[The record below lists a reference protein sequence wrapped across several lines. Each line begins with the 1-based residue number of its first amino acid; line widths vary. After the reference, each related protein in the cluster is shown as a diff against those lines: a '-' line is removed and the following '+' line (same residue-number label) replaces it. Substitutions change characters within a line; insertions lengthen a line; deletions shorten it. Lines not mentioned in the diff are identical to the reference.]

1 MEINLNSNGFG
12 NIGMGR
18 GMSETTGIDA
28 GRETIDA
35 SQNSHVKSLHVSNLS
50 SNVQAA
56 GLASAEPVGKV
67 PEEALSQAEAAAIA
81 DEVFAR
87 LTDESEI
94 IATADVRA
102 CVETVLRERGLAETA
117 RHYMEYRK

>member
-1 MEINLNSNGFG
+1 MKITKKNG
-12 NIGMGR
+12 
-18 GMSETTGIDA
+18 
-28 GRETIDA
+28 
-35 SQNSHVKSLHVSNLS
+35 NLS
-50 SNVQAA
+50 VYDDEKVTRSILRAN
-56 GLASAEPVGKV
+56 SEV
-67 PEEALSQAEAAAIA
+67 PEETITEAEAAAIA